1 MMLILIA
8 GPYRSGTNNDP
19 LLIKQN
25 MDNLESVSLPIFR
38 KGHIPMIGE
47 WVANPL
53 IELAGSKEVGD
64 DIFTEIQYP
73 VAHRLLTKC
82 DAVLR
87 IEGASKGADQDV
99 AIAKKLGLKVFY
111 NIEDI
116 PDLSISE
123 SVVSSVAI

>member
-1 MMLILIA
+1 MKLILIA

-19 LLIKQN
+19 VLIQQN
-25 MDNLESVSLPIFR
+25 MDKLESYALPIFR

-53 IELAGSKEVGD
+53 IHLAGSKEVGD
-64 DIFTEIQYP
+64 EIFQEIQYP

-99 AIAKKLGLKVFY
+99 EIAKKLGL
-111 NIEDI
+111 DI
-116 PDLSISE
+116 YYSLDEIPSKE
-123 SVVSSVAI
+123 